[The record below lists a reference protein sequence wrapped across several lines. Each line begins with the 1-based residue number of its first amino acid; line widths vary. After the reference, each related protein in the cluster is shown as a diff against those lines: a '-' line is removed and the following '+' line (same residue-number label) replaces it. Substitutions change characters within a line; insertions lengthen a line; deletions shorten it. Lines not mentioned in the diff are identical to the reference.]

1 MATRKKDIPF
11 GQDPATRLLPWIV
24 AVMVFIAGLALAGAF
39 VLSAF
44 AERWEQGLA
53 GGVTVQ
59 IPPPSD
65 AALSTDG
72 PAARAEAAR
81 DVILAT
87 PGIAAAEALPI
98 EEMRR
103 LLEPW
108 LGTGIDP
115 RDLPLPTLI
124 AVEFDSGLTAA
135 DIDLRDM
142 RRRLEAT
149 VPEAQIDD
157 HAQWQARLVSF
168 LGALRLVAAVLVAIV
183 ALAGTIMVVFAT
195 RSGLLA
201 HRGTIELLHLV
212 GAHDRYI
219 ANQFQAEAM
228 KAGLKGG
235 LLGLI
240 ATAGTVIALGQGAA
254 ATGTVLPGAGVLQTL
269 DWILLGL
276 LPIVSAFVAALA
288 ARVTVLRAL
297 GRMV

>member
-44 AERWEQGLA
+44 ADRWEKGLS

-65 AALSTDG
+65 VALTGDG
-72 PAARAEAAR
+72 GSEAAR
-81 DVILAT
+81 LGRDAILAT
-87 PGIAAAEALPI
+87 PGVATATVLPV

-124 AVEFDSGLTAA
+124 AVEFDPGLTAA
-135 DIDLRDM
+135 DVDLRDM
-142 RRRLEAT
+142 RRRLQAN
-149 VPEAQIDD
+149 VPNAQIDD
-157 HAQWQARLVSF
+157 HAQWQARLVDF
-168 LGALRLVAAVLVAIV
+168 LGALRLVAAVLVGIV
-183 ALAGTIMVVFAT
+183 ALAGAVMVVFAT
-195 RSGLLA
+195 RGGLLA
-201 HRGTIELLHLV
+201 HRDTIELLHLV
-212 GAHDRYI
+212 GAHDGYI
-219 ANQFQAEAM
+219 ASQFQSEAL

-235 LLGLI
+235 LLGLL
-240 ATAGTVIALGQGAA
+240 AAAGTVLALGQGAA
-254 ATGTVLPGAGVLQTL
+254 ATGTVLPGVGVLAAV
-269 DWILLGL
+269 DWIMLAM
-276 LPIVSAFVAALA
+276 LPLVSAAVAAVA
-288 ARVTVLRAL
+288 ARITVLRAL